1 LAFANNQL
9 GAWLGLLLEAGAT
22 YWGMTV
28 DELAALLADETEDF
42 ERRISHW
49 QFAFFDVPM
58 ACLID
63 EAHDRMRI
71 IAAIGDAEQID
82 ERTKD
87 SMLAANF
94 HTALDA
100 RYGVSHGMVFSAF
113 IHPLGSLEP
122 ELVRSALEQVASLV
136 HTFGSHYTGGT
147 LEFVTGREDEDLDD
161 EQEDDERNLN

>member
-1 LAFANNQL
+1 
-9 GAWLGLLLEAGAT
+9 
-22 YWGMTV
+22 MTA

-49 QFAFFDVPM
+49 QFAFLDVPM

-63 EAHDRMRI
+63 ESHDRMRI
-71 IAAIGDAEQID
+71 IAAIGDAERLD
-82 ERTKD
+82 ELTKD
-87 SMLAANF
+87 AMLLANF

-100 RYGVSHGMVFSAF
+100 RYGVSHGLVFSAF

-147 LEFVTGREDEDLDD
+147 LEFVSGNEDLDVDDD
-161 EQEDDERNLN
+161 EEDDGRNLN